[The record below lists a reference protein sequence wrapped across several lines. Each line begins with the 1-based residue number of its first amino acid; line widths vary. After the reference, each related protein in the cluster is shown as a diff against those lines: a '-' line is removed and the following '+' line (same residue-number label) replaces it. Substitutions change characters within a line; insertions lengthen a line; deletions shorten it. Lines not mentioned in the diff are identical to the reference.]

1 MYELFLKYLVD
12 CCCHLEALGLGEKP
26 LFSHMVEKW
35 KICLSGCNFWYFNV
49 LWSLP
54 ITYVEILREL
64 VKSWWRNLDSQFW
77 NFLKYH
83 YYQNFSFCVQ
93 RVLDIINF
101 SDDSTYLMYLFPV
114 FTSLWF
120 ALLST
125 NFSLLWL
132 KSQNVGVLHTMRI
145 HSYFCH
151 LHLLWAKPTTIT
163 KYFISIRLVHR
174 EISCERWKLGFGIF
188 HIPTAMWSGR
198 AQALLRVFH
207 TVA

>member
-1 MYELFLKYLVD
+1 
-12 CCCHLEALGLGEKP
+12 
-26 LFSHMVEKW
+26 MVEKW
-35 KICLSGCNFWYFNV
+35 KICLPGWTFWYFNV
-49 LWSLP
+49 LCPLC
-54 ITYVEILREL
+54 ITNIEILWKL
-64 VKSWWRNLDSQFW
+64 VKSWWRNLDWEFW

-101 SDDSTYLMYLFPV
+101 SDDSTYLMYLCPV
-114 FTSLWF
+114 IITLWF

-132 KSQNVGVLHTMRI
+132 KSQNVGALHTTRI
-145 HSYFCH
+145 NRYFCH
-151 LHLLWAKPTTIT
+151 LHLLCPKPITIT

-188 HIPTAMWSGR
+188 HIPTAMRSGR
-198 AQALLRVFH
+198 AQAYFVSFTL
-207 TVA
+207 